1 MDTFSV
7 KMSDII
13 EWVDFK
19 LEGCEGRL
27 AKVGTNGEQR
37 MISKKIL
44 SKLSLPVGRLP
55 QVELTCCTINNNV
68 LWLVSASRF
77 FESGTLTFKFKR
89 EKSAACLN

>member
-1 MDTFSV
+1 MEQLDNLDTFSV

-13 EWVDFK
+13 EWVDFNQGNAWNRDRK

-44 SKLSLPVGRLP
+44 PKVSL
-55 QVELTCCTINNNV
+55 
-68 LWLVSASRF
+68 W
-77 FESGTLTFKFKR
+77 
-89 EKSAACLN
+89 